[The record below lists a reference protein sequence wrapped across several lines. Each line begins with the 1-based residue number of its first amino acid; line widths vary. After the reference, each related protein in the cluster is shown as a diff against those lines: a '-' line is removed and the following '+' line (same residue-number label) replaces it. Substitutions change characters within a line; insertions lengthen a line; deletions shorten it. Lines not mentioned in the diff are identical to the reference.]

1 MGFRRM
7 FFSLPAPPSQVAQ
20 TLVRRSGG
28 RGGGGRGGPGRLPGR
43 LSKLT
48 PRFGTARSKGD
59 RDIDDSVT
67 VLQDNRVLN
76 RPHLYLL
83 DVGRTNAP
91 LLKLSLECGP
101 VLRTK
106 PVCHN
111 LYLHLLRRSLDAVAR
126 CGRSLDDLV
135 RTQQQVKDFVFGTL

>member
-1 MGFRRM
+1 MP
-7 FFSLPAPPSQVAQ
+7 L
-20 TLVRRSGG
+20 GG
-28 RGGGGRGGPGRLPGR
+28 RGRSLRGRPGRLPGR

-48 PRFGTARSKGD
+48 PRFGTARPKGD

-67 VLQDNRVLN
+67 VLQDNIRVLS

-83 DVGRTNAP
+83 DVERTNAP

-106 PVCHN
+106 PVCHISTSISFAARGMPW
-111 LYLHLLRRSLDAVAR
+111 HVA
-126 CGRSLDDLV
+126 GDHSM
-135 RTQQQVKDFVFGTL
+135 